1 MPASRKLRLSPTRL
15 QLYRFCPKAYHY
27 YYVRKLRW
35 GQISAGFA
43 LGGSLHRTL
52 EAFHREGPTE
62 NVADLLSQFTS
73 AWSTQGFRDVA
84 EESEHFTAGEE
95 MLRRYF
101 EEAVRSER
109 ETVFVERTFSLEYPR
124 YVLFGKL
131 DRLDRLPSGELEV
144 VDYKSGRRTVSEE
157 DVRGSL
163 ALALYQLVVARTY
176 PMEPVRAAIYCL
188 RTGATASVL
197 RSTEELS
204 ELEEGFRSLAER
216 ILDEVDYA
224 PTPGP
229 HCAECA
235 FQRICPASTIRAT
248 PEAGPG

>member
-1 MPASRKLRLSPTRL
+1 MPVSRKLRLSPTRL

-35 GQISAGFA
+35 GQLSAGFA

-52 EAFHREGPTE
+52 EAFHREGPPRD
-62 NVADLLSQFTS
+62 VADLISQYAS
-73 AWSTQGFRDVA
+73 AWSPQGFRDEA
-84 EESEHFTAGEE
+84 EASEHFAAGEE

-101 EEAVRSER
+101 EEAARSER
-109 ETVFVERTFSLEYPR
+109 ETVFVERTLSYEYPR

-131 DRLDRLPSGELEV
+131 DRVDRLPSGELEV

-163 ALALYQLVVARTY
+163 ALGLYQLVVARTY
-176 PMEPVRAAIYCL
+176 PMEPVRVAIYCL

-197 RSTEELS
+197 RSPDELR
-204 ELEEGFRSLAER
+204 ELEEGFRIQAER
-216 ILDEVDYA
+216 ILDEVAYG

-235 FQRICPASTIRAT
+235 FQRICPASTTRPG
-248 PEAGPG
+248 PETNA

>member
-1 MPASRKLRLSPTRL
+1 MPTTRKLRLSPTRL
-15 QLYRFCPKAYHY
+15 RLYLFCPKAYHY

-35 GQISAGFA
+35 GQMSAGYA

-52 EAFHREGPTE
+52 EAFHRAGPTE
-62 NVADLLSQFTS
+62 DVADLIEQYTS
-73 AWSTQGFRDVA
+73 SWTTRGYQDVA
-84 EESEHFTAGEE
+84 EESEHFAAGEE

-101 EEAVRSER
+101 EEAARSER
-109 ETVFVERTFSLEYPR
+109 ETVFVERTLSYEYPR

-144 VDYKSGRRTVSEE
+144 VDYKSGRRSVSEE

-163 ALALYQLVVARTY
+163 ALAVYQLVVARTY
-176 PMEPVRAAIYCL
+176 PMEPVRVAIYCL
-188 RTGATASVL
+188 RTGETASVL
-197 RSTEELS
+197 RSDTELI
-204 ELEEGFRSLAER
+204 ELEEGFRNIAGR

-235 FQRICPASTIRAT
+235 FQRICPASTTRAA
-248 PEAGPG
+248 PEAGP

>member
-1 MPASRKLRLSPTRL
+1 MPPPRKLRLSPTRL
-15 QLYRFCPKAYHY
+15 RLYLFCPKAYHY

-35 GQISAGFA
+35 GQMSAGYA

-52 EAFHREGPTE
+52 EAFHRTGPTE
-62 NVADLLSQFTS
+62 HVADLIEQFSS
-73 AWSTQGFRDVA
+73 AWSARGYRDVA
-84 EESEHFTAGEE
+84 EETEHFTAGED

-101 EEAVRSER
+101 EEAARSQR
-109 ETVFVERTFSLEYPR
+109 ETVFVERTVSHEYPR
-124 YVLFGKL
+124 YVLFGKI

-144 VDYKSGRRTVSEE
+144 VDYKSGRRAVTEE
-157 DVRGSL
+157 QVRGSL
-163 ALALYQLVVARTY
+163 ALGLYQLVVARTY

-188 RTGATASVL
+188 PTGATASVL
-197 RSTEELS
+197 RTTEELA
-204 ELEEGFRSLAER
+204 ELEAGFRRIAER

-235 FQRICPASTIRAT
+235 FQRICPASTTRPDPEKT
-248 PEAGPG
+248 P